1 MGGFCQHHR
10 VQPYWCQH
18 VHVCLLT
25 SPAATA
31 GAPLGWYNL
40 LGTRKRRKSGPR
52 VSVLQWKVYG
62 TGNIRRF
69 AYYTYTH
76 ERRTRQDTA
85 GCPSLENWGWWVKEI
100 FDDRPTLPTH
110 PVPQTLM
117 HNDYTVR
124 IDC

>member
-1 MGGFCQHHR
+1 MGGFCRRHR

-31 GAPLGWYNL
+31 GALLGL

-69 AYYTYTH
+69 AYTH
-76 ERRTRQDTA
+76 ERRTRQDAPALRT
-85 GCPSLENWGWWVKEI
+85 GDGGLKRSLTTGQRSPHIQCPNS
-100 FDDRPTLPTH
+100 H
-110 PVPQTLM
+110 A
-117 HNDYTVR
+117 
-124 IDC
+124 

>member
-1 MGGFCQHHR
+1 MGGFCRRHR
-10 VQPYWCQH
+10 VQPYWWQH

-31 GAPLGWYNL
+31 GALLGWYNL

-76 ERRTRQDTA
+76 ECSTQQDAPALRTGDGGLKR
-85 GCPSLENWGWWVKEI
+85 S
-100 FDDRPTLPTH
+100 LPTGQLSPH
-110 PVPQTLM
+110 IQCHKLSCIMTTQYVQIAS
-117 HNDYTVR
+117 Y
-124 IDC
+124 